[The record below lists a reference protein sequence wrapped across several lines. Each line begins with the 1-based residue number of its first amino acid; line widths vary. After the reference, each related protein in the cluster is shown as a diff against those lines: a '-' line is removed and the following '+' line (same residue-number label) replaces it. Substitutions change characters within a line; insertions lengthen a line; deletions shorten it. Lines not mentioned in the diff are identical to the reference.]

1 MIVRLFDGPQIAF
14 TLKRLRAAL
23 IDAEWQGDAAEVEGL
38 RAEIARLEMLASY
51 GETHD
56 LPF

>member
-1 MIVRLFDGPQIAF
+1 MMLGPEIRF
-14 TLKRLRAAL
+14 ELKKLRAAL
-23 IDAEWQGDAAEVEGL
+23 ADAEWQGDAAEVDAL
-38 RAEIARLEMLASY
+38 RAQIARLEMLESY